1 MDISKL
7 TKTQVYEINFVYNK
21 FRTIEAYENKEN
33 GCIYFYPNTQFLFI
47 ANKDDANTLFP
58 YSKRNY
64 GVFYLHKPSN
74 NMYCSETYYTANKKL
89 IQAIRSIKLQI
100 DLNKRYSSEK
110 ICITTIRYGKEIDT
124 SRQFIISPYDS
135 KYSKDVYIFG
145 TRTQCHLI
153 ESEWRLNSALR
164 SEAFVKGNGT
174 NKDFL
179 NFFCKKFMFLKTMS
193 KKILFLQ
200 NEIVKGYDLRRNNS
214 IRLTRLRLEKL

>member
-7 TKTQVYEINFVYNK
+7 TKTQVYKINFVRNK
-21 FRTIEAYENKEN
+21 FRIIDAHENKEN
-33 GCIYFYPNTQFLFI
+33 GCIYFYPNNQFLFI

-89 IQAIRSIKLQI
+89 IQAIRNIKLQI
-100 DLNKRYSSEK
+100 DLNKRYNNEK
-110 ICITTIRYGKEIDT
+110 IVITAIRYGREINT
-124 SRQFIISPYDS
+124 SRQFSISPYHS
-135 KYSKDVYIFG
+135 KYAKEVYIFG
-145 TRTQCHLI
+145 TRAQCNLI
-153 ESEWRLNSALR
+153 ECKWRTNSALR
-164 SEAFVKGNGT
+164 IEAFVKGNGT
-174 NKDFL
+174 NEDFL

>member
-1 MDISKL
+1 MLIYVS
-7 TKTQVYEINFVYNK
+7 EINFVRNK
-21 FRTIEAYENKEN
+21 FRIIDAHENKEN
-33 GCIYFYPNTQFLFI
+33 GCIYFYPNNQFLFI

-89 IQAIRSIKLQI
+89 IQAIRNIKLQI
-100 DLNKRYSSEK
+100 DLNKRYNNEK
-110 ICITTIRYGKEIDT
+110 IVITAIRYGREINT
-124 SRQFIISPYDS
+124 SRQFSISPYHS
-135 KYSKDVYIFG
+135 KYAKEVYIFG
-145 TRTQCHLI
+145 TRAQCNLI
-153 ESEWRLNSALR
+153 ECKWRTNSALR
-164 SEAFVKGNGT
+164 IEAFVKGNGT
-174 NKDFL
+174 NEDFL

>member
-1 MDISKL
+1 MDINKL

-33 GCIYFYPNTQFLFI
+33 GKIYFYPNNQFLFI

-89 IQAIRSIKLQI
+89 IQAIRNIKLQI

-110 ICITTIRYGKEIDT
+110 ICITAISYGREIDT
-124 SRQFIISPYDS
+124 SRQFIISASHAKYDNGI
-135 KYSKDVYIFG
+135 YIVA
-145 TRTQCHLI
+145 TRTQCNLI
-153 ESEWRLNSALR
+153 EREWWSNSALR
-164 SEAFVKGNGT
+164 FEAYVKDFKT
-174 NKDFL
+174 NEDFL

-193 KKILFLQ
+193 KKILLLQ
-200 NEIVKGYDLRRNNS
+200 NEIVKGFDLRLNNS
-214 IRLTRLRLEKL
+214 IRLTRLPLEKI

>member
-1 MDISKL
+1 MLIYVS
-7 TKTQVYEINFVYNK
+7 EINFVRNK
-21 FRTIEAYENKEN
+21 FRIIDAHENKEN
-33 GCIYFYPNTQFLFI
+33 GCIYFYPNNQFLFI

-89 IQAIRSIKLQI
+89 IQAIRNIKLQI
-100 DLNKRYSSEK
+100 DLNKRYNNEK
-110 ICITTIRYGKEIDT
+110 IVITAIRYGREINT
-124 SRQFIISPYDS
+124 SRQFSISPYHS
-135 KYSKDVYIFG
+135 KYAKEVYIFG
-145 TRTQCHLI
+145 TRAQCNLI
-153 ESEWRLNSALR
+153 EREWWSNSALR
-164 SEAFVKGNGT
+164 FEAYVKDFKT
-174 NKDFL
+174 NEDFL

>member
-1 MDISKL
+1 MR
-7 TKTQVYEINFVYNK
+7 NK
-21 FRTIEAYENKEN
+21 FRIIDAHENKEN
-33 GCIYFYPNTQFLFI
+33 GCIYFYPNNQFLFI

-89 IQAIRSIKLQI
+89 IQAIRNIKLQI
-100 DLNKRYSSEK
+100 DLNKRYNNEK
-110 ICITTIRYGKEIDT
+110 IVITAIRYGREINT
-124 SRQFIISPYDS
+124 SRQFSISPYHS
-135 KYSKDVYIFG
+135 KYAKEVYIFG
-145 TRTQCHLI
+145 TRAQCNLI
-153 ESEWRLNSALR
+153 ECKWRTNSALR
-164 SEAFVKGNGT
+164 IEAFVKGNGT
-174 NKDFL
+174 NEDFL

>member
-7 TKTQVYEINFVYNK
+7 TKTQVYEINFVRNK
-21 FRTIEAYENKEN
+21 FRIIDAYLNKEN
-33 GCIYFYPNTQFLFI
+33 GKIYFYPNNQFLFI

-89 IQAIRSIKLQI
+89 IQVIRSIKLQL
-100 DLNKRYSSEK
+100 DLNKRFNNEK
-110 ICITTIRYGKEIDT
+110 IVIRGFCTTHENDKSG
-124 SRQFIISPYDS
+124 QFSIAASHAKYDNGI
-135 KYSKDVYIFG
+135 YIVA
-145 TRTQCHLI
+145 TRTQCNLI
-153 ESEWRLNSALR
+153 EREWWSNSALR
-164 SEAFVKGNGT
+164 FEAYVTDFKT
-174 NKDFL
+174 NEDFL
-179 NFFCKKFMFLKTMS
+179 NFFCKKFMFLKIMS

-200 NEIVKGYDLRRNNS
+200 NEIVKGVDLRRNNS

>member
-1 MDISKL
+1 MR
-7 TKTQVYEINFVYNK
+7 NK
-21 FRTIEAYENKEN
+21 FRIIDAHENKDN
-33 GCIYFYPNTQFLFI
+33 GCIYFYPNNQFLFI

-89 IQAIRSIKLQI
+89 IQAIRNIKLQI

-110 ICITTIRYGKEIDT
+110 ICITAISYGREIDT

-193 KKILFLQ
+193 KKILLLQ
-200 NEIVKGYDLRRNNS
+200 NEIVKGFDLRLNNS
-214 IRLTRLRLEKL
+214 IRLSRKKKKKL

>member
-1 MDISKL
+1 MDISNL
-7 TKTQVYEINFVYNK
+7 TKTQVYEINFVRDK
-21 FRTIEAYENKEN
+21 FRIIDASEDKEN
-33 GCIYFYPNTQFLFI
+33 GKIYFYPNKQFLFMV
-47 ANKDDANTLFP
+47 NKDDANTLFP

-110 ICITTIRYGKEIDT
+110 ICITAISYGREIDT

-193 KKILFLQ
+193 KKILLLQ
-200 NEIVKGYDLRRNNS
+200 NEIVKGFDLRLNNS
-214 IRLTRLRLEKL
+214 IRLTRLPLEKL

>member
-21 FRTIEAYENKEN
+21 FRTIEAYWNKEN
-33 GCIYFYPNTQFLFI
+33 GKIYFYPNTQFLFI

-89 IQAIRSIKLQI
+89 IQAIRNIKLQI

-110 ICITTIRYGKEIDT
+110 ICITAISYGREIDT
-124 SRQFIISPYDS
+124 SRQFIISPRDS
-135 KYSKDVYIFG
+135 KYAKEVYIFG
-145 TRTQCHLI
+145 TRAQCNLI
-153 ESEWRLNSALR
+153 ECKWRTNSALR
-164 SEAFVKGNGT
+164 FEAFVKGNGT
-174 NKDFL
+174 NEDFL

-193 KKILFLQ
+193 KKILLLQ
-200 NEIVKGYDLRRNNS
+200 NEIVKGFDLRLNNS
-214 IRLTRLRLEKL
+214 IRLTRLPLEKI